1 MADLGGNN
9 VYEAPSPIHGMGIF
23 AGRDFRK
30 GERVVRIDDS
40 RIVPEGS
47 PDVDAEGQRLYY
59 DDISDRQVVK
69 LGPLQYTNHS
79 CDFST
84 YTKTIDGIRY
94 RIARRDIRA
103 GEEITSHYCINARF
117 TGTWEC
123 HCGSPKCLQ
132 HLIHD
137 YFVLPRQLQIE
148 YLPYLD
154 DWFIEENQALID
166 QLRREDHPGHVGSEG
181 GRIP

>member
-1 MADLGGNN
+1 MND

-23 AGRDFRK
+23 AGLDFKK

-47 PDVDAEGQRLYY
+47 PDIDAQGRRLYY
-59 DDISDRQVVK
+59 DDISGGRVIR

-84 YTKTIDGIRY
+84 YTRTIDGIRY
-94 RIARRDIRA
+94 RIARRDIHS

-117 TGTWEC
+117 TGTWDC
-123 HCGSPKCLQ
+123 SCGSPQCLGY
-132 HLIHD
+132 LTHD
-137 YFVLPRQLQIE
+137 YFALPRHLQRG
-148 YLPYLD
+148 YLPLLD
-154 DWFIEENQALID
+154 DWFIEENRALVE
-166 QLRREDHPGHVGSEG
+166 QLRLARKPSSLT
-181 GRIP
+181 

>member
-1 MADLGGNN
+1 MTVNRRKSVAQTVND

-23 AGRDFRK
+23 AGRDFK
-30 GERVVRIDDS
+30 EGERVVRIDDS
-40 RIVPEGS
+40 HIVPEGS
-47 PDVDAEGQRLYY
+47 PDIDPGGQRLYY
-59 DDISDRQVVK
+59 DDISGGQVVQ

-94 RIARRDIRA
+94 RIARRDIHA

-117 TGTWEC
+117 AGTWEC
-123 HCGSPKCLQ
+123 TCGSPNCLG
-132 HLIHD
+132 HLTHD
-137 YFVLPRQLQIE
+137 YFALPRHLQLE

-154 DWFIEENQALID
+154 DWFLAENRALVE
-166 QLRREDHPGHVGSEG
+166 QLRRAT
-181 GRIP
+181 RR